1 MTPNANTNKY
11 KQLYWAGPCLLQG
24 PRSGAPQ
31 DFPCLVNLSPVDPR
45 LLHPG
50 CTTHNFTSTLVS
62 ISFSSLSLLKFW
74 VFSYD
79 PSMIMF
85 LPRTA
90 RVTDWRKPKPVRTQK
105 WGGRNYIFQDN
116 RWKPLFDKK
125 QQKRTKQGRYVK
137 QPLVKKAPL
146 PPKAAAAYPSQ
157 RPKAVA
163 SPKRWQKPPTWPPAA
178 TRSPF
183 PNRRVELPP
192 ATRPPTTIR
201 PIARTFPSY
210 PANPNS
216 IRRIDTGLVKDALL
230 AESLIPDVE
239 IDGLKIYKFRGEDS
253 MPGYIPPPDFLW
265 SQARVTSR
273 DSITPPSVTPAPV
286 PTPRTWRPELPPP
299 FPTRHTTRRPDQQ
312 RNPVIIIAQSSVQKN

>member
-1 MTPNANTNKY
+1 MGGRPSIFC
-11 KQLYWAGPCLLQG
+11 WSFLLL
-24 PRSGAPQ
+24 P
-31 DFPCLVNLSPVDPR
+31 LSVLEND
-45 LLHPG
+45 
-50 CTTHNFTSTLVS
+50 TVS
-62 ISFSSLSLLKFW
+62 LC
-74 VFSYD
+74 
-79 PSMIMF
+79 
-85 LPRTA
+85 RTA

-116 RWKPLFDKK
+116 RWKPLFDK
-125 QQKRTKQGRYVK
+125 QQQQQRTKQGRYVK
-137 QPLVKKAPL
+137 QPLVKKAP
-146 PPKAAAAYPSQ
+146 PPKAAYASQ

-163 SPKRWQKPPTWPPAA
+163 PPQLWPKPPTWPPA

-183 PNRRVELPP
+183 PNRRVE
-192 ATRPPTTIR
+192 PPTTSR

-216 IRRIDTGLVKDALL
+216 IRRIDTGVVKDAVL
-230 AESLIPDVE
+230 ASSLIPDVE

-265 SQARVTSR
+265 SQARVS
-273 DSITPPSVTPAPV
+273 SGGVFGEAITPPSVTPAPTPV
-286 PTPRTWRPELPPP
+286 PTPHTWRPELPPP

>member
-1 MTPNANTNKY
+1 MGFTAILFLSVCLATIPTEARWPRAARPVPAPRPQERRTPGLPLPR
-11 KQLYWAGPCLLQG
+11 QLV
-24 PRSGAPQ
+24 PRRPPAP
-31 DFPCLVNLSPVDPR
+31 
-45 LLHPG
+45 
-50 CTTHNFTSTLVS
+50 
-62 ISFSSLSLLKFW
+62 
-74 VFSYD
+74 
-79 PSMIMF
+79 PS
-85 LPRTA
+85 RTA

-116 RWKPLFDKK
+116 RWKPLFEKQ

-137 QPLVKKAPL
+137 QPLVKKAP
-146 PPKAAAAYPSQ
+146 PPKAPYGKSQ

-163 SPKRWQKPPTWPPAA
+163 PPQLWPKPPTWPPA

-183 PNRRVELPP
+183 PTRRVE
-192 ATRPPTTIR
+192 PPTTSR

-216 IRRIDTGLVKDALL
+216 IRRIDTGVVKDAVL